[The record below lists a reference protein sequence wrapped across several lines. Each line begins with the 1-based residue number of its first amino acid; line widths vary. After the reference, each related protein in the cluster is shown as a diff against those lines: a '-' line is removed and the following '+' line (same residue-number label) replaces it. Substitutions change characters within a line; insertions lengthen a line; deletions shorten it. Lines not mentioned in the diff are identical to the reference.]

1 MGPMQIGGD
10 QGITHS
16 LLLIHL
22 LLVNKFLLQLMQL
35 MKYMKE
41 RKSRVEPTS
50 LVLALVLMLQE
61 LLDTIKQE
69 I

>member
-1 MGPMQIGGD
+1 MGPKQIGGD

-22 LLVNKFLLQLMQL
+22 LLANKSLLQLMQS

-41 RKSRVEPTS
+41 VTSRVGPTL

-69 I
+69 T